1 MDYIGFAS
9 CCFDEQF
16 HIVYEIAVWH
26 KTLLGISG
34 KDRKSFDV
42 TESLR
47 QFYAGECQSDSKTI
61 NAVNAIQGL
70 ALLKT
75 LMDDSPVFELYK
87 TENIW
92 TFLKFE
98 TSTGKIS
105 YRRVGP
111 GLARVQDF
119 DVAHVCKCL
128 FVANFVNNA
137 NYCFNNASV
146 DYY

>member
-1 MDYIGFAS
+1 MPE
-9 CCFDEQF
+9 CF
-16 HIVYEIAVWH
+16 
-26 KTLLGISG
+26 
-34 KDRKSFDV
+34 
-42 TESLR
+42 
-47 QFYAGECQSDSKTI
+47 KTI

-87 TENIW
+87 TENMW

-105 YRRVGP
+105 YRRVVP

-119 DVAHVCKCL
+119 DVAHFCKCL

-137 NYCFNNASV
+137 NHCFNNANV